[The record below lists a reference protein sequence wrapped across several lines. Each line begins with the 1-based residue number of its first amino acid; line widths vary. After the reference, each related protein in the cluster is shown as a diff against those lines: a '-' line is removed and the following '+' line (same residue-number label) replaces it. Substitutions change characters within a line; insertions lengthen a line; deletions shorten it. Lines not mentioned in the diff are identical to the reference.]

1 MDMHRSSHSLIVFIA
16 ALVCACFGPF
26 AAQAQQA
33 AQAPQPSAAA
43 VALAREVIITKGAG
57 AMTEPLV
64 RGVIESVKNSFV
76 PTNPNLTR
84 ELNDVA
90 ATLHKELDGKSSND
104 VLDQMARAY
113 AARFTEQELKD
124 LLVFYKTPL
133 GQKFTREEPNAI
145 EDGLKRAQQWADAF
159 ADTVMAR
166 MRSEMQKKGHPL

>member
-1 MDMHRSSHSLIVFIA
+1 
-16 ALVCACFGPF
+16 
-26 AAQAQQA
+26 
-33 AQAPQPSAAA
+33 
-43 VALAREVIITKGAG
+43 LARDVIVTRGA
-57 AMTEPLV
+57 ASMVDPLV

-90 ATLHKELDGKSSND
+90 ATLHKELDGKGSE
-104 VLDQMARAY
+104 VLEQMARAY
-113 AARFTEQELKD
+113 ATRFTEQELKD

-133 GQKFTREEPNAI
+133 GQKIVREEPNAI

-166 MRSEMQKKGHPL
+166 MRTEMQKKGHQL

>member
-1 MDMHRSSHSLIVFIA
+1 MHRSSFSPVALIA
-16 ALVCACFGPF
+16 AFVCLGSF
-26 AAQAQQA
+26 AAHAQ
-33 AQAPQPSAAA
+33 QPSAAA
-43 VALAREVIITKGAG
+43 ITLARDVIVAKGAN
-57 AMTEPLV
+57 MMVDPLV

-90 ATLHKELDGKSSND
+90 TALHKEFDGSKGNE

-113 AARFTEQELKD
+113 ATRFTEQELKD

-145 EDGLKRAQQWADAF
+145 EDGLKRAQQWADGF

-166 MRSEMQKKGHPL
+166 MRTEMQKKGHPL

>member
-1 MDMHRSSHSLIVFIA
+1 MHMHRSSISPLVFIGA
-16 ALVCACFGPF
+16 FICACLGPF
-26 AAQAQQA
+26 AAKAQ
-33 AQAPQPSAAA
+33 QPSAAA
-43 VALAREVIITKGAG
+43 IAMARDVIIAKGAG

-64 RGVIESVKNSFV
+64 RGVIESVKNSFI

-90 ATLHKELDGKSSND
+90 TALNKELGGKSSND

-113 AARFTEQELKD
+113 ATRFTEQELKD

-145 EDGLKRAQQWADAF
+145 EDGLKRAQQWADTF
-159 ADTVMAR
+159 AETVMAR

>member
-1 MDMHRSSHSLIVFIA
+1 MYRSSLSPIAFIV
-16 ALVCACFGPF
+16 ALVCACLGPF
-26 AAQAQQA
+26 AAHAQQ
-33 AQAPQPSAAA
+33 QPSAAA
-43 VALAREVIITKGAG
+43 VAVAREVITIKGAG
-57 AMTEPLV
+57 SMTAPLA

-90 ATLHKELDGKSSND
+90 LALHKELDGKSSE
-104 VLDQMARAY
+104 VLEQMAQAY

-133 GQKFTREEPNAI
+133 GQKFIKQEPAALD
-145 EDGLKRAQQWADAF
+145 DGLKRAQQWADAF

-166 MRSEMQKKGHPL
+166 MRNEMQKKGHQL

>member
-1 MDMHRSSHSLIVFIA
+1 MHKNSLSHIA
-16 ALVCACFGPF
+16 SVVVLTCACLGPF
-26 AAQAQQA
+26 AADAQ
-33 AQAPQPSAAA
+33 QPSAAA
-43 VALAREVIITKGAG
+43 IAVAREVIITKGAHT
-57 AMTEPLV
+57 MIDPLV
-64 RGVIESVKNSFV
+64 RGVIESVKNTFV

-90 ATLHKELDGKSSND
+90 TVLHKEFDGTKGNE

-133 GQKFTREEPNAI
+133 GQKFTREEPAAI
-145 EDGLKRAQQWADAF
+145 EDGLKSAQQWADAF

-166 MRSEMQKKGHPL
+166 MRSEMQKKGHQL

>member
-1 MDMHRSSHSLIVFIA
+1 MHKNSLSHIAFTA
-16 ALVCACFGPF
+16 ALACACLGPI
-26 AAQAQQA
+26 AAQAQQ
-33 AQAPQPSAAA
+33 QPSASAIA
-43 VALAREVIITKGAG
+43 VA
-57 AMTEPLV
+57 

-84 ELNDVA
+84 ELDDVA
-90 ATLHKELDGKSSND
+90 MALHKELDAKSTE

-133 GQKFTREEPNAI
+133 GQKFIREEPNAI

-159 ADTVMAR
+159 ADTVMSR
-166 MRSEMQKKGHPL
+166 MRAEMHKKGHEL